1 MKEQDPPMSTL
12 FVYAAPREGAWLAQR
27 RVATLELGVGKIA
40 AAASLTVALI
50 ERRPQVVVQFGVCG
64 AYPARHLRAGLA
76 ELRVLDTCVVA
87 SEVVVD
93 DGVQT
98 PEGFRDLAQLSLQ
111 GPAEAGPIVADVER
125 SRAIAS
131 LLGCPMVAGATVST
145 GAGTEALSEAYAA
158 RSGAQVESME
168 GGAVAAV
175 CRRFGVAH
183 VQLRVVSNRTGDRA
197 LSGWDLD
204 GSITVL
210 TSAVERVLASG
221 VM

>member
-1 MKEQDPPMSTL
+1 MSTL
-12 FVYAAPREGAWLAQR
+12 FVYAAPREGAWLAR
-27 RVATLELGVGKIA
+27 RGVATLELGVGKIA
-40 AAASLTVALI
+40 AVMNLTAALA
-50 ERRPQVVVQFGVCG
+50 ERRPQIVVQLGVCG
-64 AYPARHLRAGLA
+64 AYPARHLRAGLT
-76 ELRVLDTCVVA
+76 ELQVLDACVIA

-98 PEGFRDLAQLSLQ
+98 PNGFLELAQL
-111 GPAEAGPIVADVER
+111 GFAEAGPMLADVER
-125 SRAIAS
+125 SGAVAS
-131 LLGCPMVAGATVST
+131 VLGCPLVAGATVST
-145 GAGTEALSEAYAA
+145 GAGIEALSQAYAS

-204 GSITVL
+204 GSVARLEAAVL
-210 TSAVERVLASG
+210 RVLAAG
-221 VM
+221 VL

>member
-1 MKEQDPPMSTL
+1 MSTL
-12 FVYAAPREGAWLAQR
+12 FVHAAPREGAWLAQR
-27 RVATLELGVGKIA
+27 GVATLELGVGKIA
-40 AAASLTVALI
+40 AVMNLTAALA
-50 ERRPQVVVQFGVCG
+50 ERRPQLVLQFGVCG

-76 ELRVLDTCVVA
+76 ELHVLDTCVVT

-98 PEGFRDLAQLSLQ
+98 PDGFLDLVQLGLA
-111 GPAEAGPIVADVER
+111 GAEPLLADVGR

-131 LLGCPMVAGATVST
+131 LLGCPLVAGATVST
-145 GAGTEALSEAYAA
+145 GAGIEALSQDYAA

-168 GGAVAAV
+168 GAAVAAV
-175 CRRFGVAH
+175 CRRFDVAH

-197 LSGWDLD
+197 RSGWDLD
-204 GSITVL
+204 RAVARIET
-210 TSAVERVLASG
+210 AVERVLAAG

>member
-1 MKEQDPPMSTL
+1 MSTL
-12 FVYAAPREGAWLAQR
+12 FVHAAPREGAWLAQR

-40 AAASLTVALI
+40 AAMNLAAALA
-50 ERRPQVVVQFGVCG
+50 ERRPQVVLQFGVCG
-64 AYPARHLRAGLA
+64 AYPARHLRAGLT
-76 ELRVLDTCVVA
+76 ELHVLDTCVVA

-98 PEGFRDLAQLSLQ
+98 PDGFLDLAQLSLGEI
-111 GPAEAGPIVADVER
+111 GPLLADVER

-131 LLGCPMVAGATVST
+131 VLGCPLVAGATVST
-145 GAGTEALSEAYAA
+145 GAATEALSQSYAA

-175 CRRFGVAH
+175 CRRFDVAH
-183 VQLRVVSNRTGDRA
+183 VQLRVVSNRTGDRG

-204 GSITVL
+204 GAIATL
-210 TSAVERVLASG
+210 TSAVERVLAAG

>member
-1 MKEQDPPMSTL
+1 MSTL
-12 FVYAAPREGAWLAQR
+12 FVYAARREGAWLMPRQVDA
-27 RVATLELGVGKIA
+27 LELGVGKIA
-40 AAASLTVALI
+40 AAMNLAVALA
-50 ERRPQVVVQFGVCG
+50 ERRPQVVLQFGVCG
-64 AYPARHLRAGLA
+64 AYPARHLRAGLE
-76 ELRVLDTCVVA
+76 ELHVLDTCVVA
-87 SEVVVD
+87 SETMAD

-98 PEGFRDLAQLSLQ
+98 PETFLDLAQLSL
-111 GPAEAGPIVADVER
+111 AEPGLLMADVER

-131 LLGCPMVAGATVST
+131 QLGCPLVAGATVST
-145 GAGTEALSEAYAA
+145 GAGTEALSQAYAT

-183 VQLRVVSNRTGDRA
+183 VQLRVVSNRTGDRG

-204 GSITVL
+204 GAITRL
-210 TSAVERVLASG
+210 TSAVERVLAAG